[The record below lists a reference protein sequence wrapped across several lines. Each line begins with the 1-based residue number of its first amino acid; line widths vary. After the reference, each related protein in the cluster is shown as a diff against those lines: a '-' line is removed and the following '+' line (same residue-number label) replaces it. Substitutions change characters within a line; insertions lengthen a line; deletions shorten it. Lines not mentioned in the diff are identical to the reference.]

1 MSPCAGIFMKRKKT
15 KIDRPRKELKI
26 LRVLSRKI

>member
-1 MSPCAGIFMKRKKT
+1 MSLRAGIFMKRKRT

-26 LRVLSRKI
+26 LRVSRKF